1 MTETYSIRVLLVE
14 DNPGD
19 ARLVQELLS
28 DAYPGKAKVQHA
40 RTAADAMEALSRSA
54 KSPKETFDIVL
65 LDLSMPDS
73 QWLASFGQM
82 QAVAPRV
89 PVVVLT
95 GLDDDDM
102 ALRSIREGA
111 QDYLVKG
118 DVTPERL
125 RRSIQL
131 AIERQRM
138 SLERTAK
145 RKAK

>member
-1 MTETYSIRVLLVE
+1 MIDSKPIRVLLVE

-28 DAYPGKAKVQHA
+28 EGIAAPAAVKHVAS
-40 RTAADAMEALSRSA
+40 AADAMAALSSSA
-54 KSPKETFDIVL
+54 KSAGDAFDIVL

-89 PVVVLT
+89 PIVVLT
-95 GLDDDDM
+95 GIDDDDM

-118 DVTPERL
+118 DVTPQRL
-125 RRSIQL
+125 RRAIHL
-131 AIERQRM
+131 AIERNRLT
-138 SLERTAK
+138 LERPTK
-145 RKAK
+145 RKGK

>member
-1 MTETYSIRVLLVE
+1 
-14 DNPGD
+14 
-19 ARLVQELLS
+19 
-28 DAYPGKAKVQHA
+28 
-40 RTAADAMEALSRSA
+40 
-54 KSPKETFDIVL
+54 
-65 LDLSMPDS
+65 MPDS

-102 ALRSIREGA
+102 AMRSIREGA

-138 SLERTAK
+138 SLERPARREPK
-145 RKAK
+145 